1 MCTFPLLVSF
11 YPSESK
17 TGQNLPSLLSTL
29 YCFGQLVFLG
39 IAQLQVGKVSPPPFG
54 CPFWLLYRLLM
65 KQSSPTTQIRWS
77 LLLLI
82 ATFILTTF
90 PLLPL
95 ILPSLSIPYIL
106 PLLLLIVFFLNLS
119 TSYFQSA
126 ALALASLWG
135 SSEILAALSGQ
146 GGVAVLISL
155 VQVVLAVVGALGS
168 DQEADDEEPSMLAGV
183 GLWGL
188 GSAGAGLCWLAYRFL
203 VSHPAYERVV
213 GVSMRIERLGHEG
226 VKKGNWDRTVGV
238 LDKNKL
244 LYLAVALDFA
254 VTLVSSLGLASFL
267 TSVQLLTNS
276 LYSQQSPHLSSR
288 HILRHPGC

>member
-11 YPSESK
+11 YPADSI
-17 TGQNLPSLLSTL
+17 TGQNLPSLLSTV
-29 YCFGQLVFLG
+29 YCLGQLIFLG
-39 IAQLQVGKVSPPPFG
+39 IAQRQVGQVRHRRSDTSNSK
-54 CPFWLLYRLLM
+54 LTIQ
-65 KQSSPTTQIRWS
+65 KSPTAQIRWS

-95 ILPSLSIPYIL
+95 LLPSLSTNLIL
-106 PLLLLIVFFLNLS
+106 PILLVIVFFLNLS

-155 VQVVLAVVGALGS
+155 FQLVLAVIGAFGTGAGTGGGEGE
-168 DQEADDEEPSMLAGV
+168 DVPSMLAGV
-183 GLWGL
+183 GLWGM
-188 GSAGAGLCWLAYRFL
+188 GSIGAGLCWLAFRFL
-203 VSHPAYERVV
+203 STHPAYERVV
-213 GVSMRIERLGHEG
+213 RSATEG
-226 VKKGNWDRTVGV
+226 RGGAEGDGKKGNWNRTVKV
-238 LDKNKL
+238 LKKNKL

-254 VTLVSSLGLASFL
+254 VTLVRCVL
-267 TSVQLLTNS
+267 
-276 LYSQQSPHLSSR
+276 
-288 HILRHPGC
+288 